1 VTVPRDIHPTA
12 IIHPKAELAQ
22 DVSIGPYSIIGEK
35 VTIGA
40 GCRIASGVLID
51 GETTLGKNNR
61 VFHGAVIGSVCQD
74 LKYRGERTC
83 VRIGDGNTIR
93 EFVTVNSA
101 TGEGGS
107 TVVGNAVLLM
117 AYVHL
122 GHNCVI
128 GDNVILANAVNLAGH
143 VHIHDFASI
152 GGLTP
157 VHQFVGIGQHAFI
170 GGGSRIQKDVPP
182 FLKVAGNP
190 ARVYGLNTVGLTR
203 RGFTAEQRALLKTAY
218 VVLFRSGLNVT
229 QALERI
235 SVELPH
241 TDEIAML
248 VDFIRDSERGIIK

>member
-1 VTVPRDIHPTA
+1 MPRDIHPTA
-12 IIHPKAELAQ
+12 IIHPKATLGP

-35 VTIGA
+35 VAIGE
-40 GCRIASGVLID
+40 GCRIASAVLIE

-61 VFHGAVIGSVCQD
+61 VFHGAVIGAVCQD
-74 LKYRGERTC
+74 LKYRGERTY

-93 EFVTVNSA
+93 EFATVNSA
-101 TGEGGS
+101 TGEGES
-107 TVVGNAVLLM
+107 TTIGNSVLIM

-143 VHIHDFASI
+143 VHVHDFASI

-157 VHQFVGIGQHAFI
+157 VHQFVEIGQHAFI
-170 GGGSRIQKDVPP
+170 GGGSRIPQDVPP

-190 ARVYGLNTVGLTR
+190 ARVYGLNTVGLAR
-203 RGFTAEQRALLKTAY
+203 RGFTTEQRALLKRAY
-218 VVLFRSGLNVT
+218 VILFRSGLNVT

-235 SVELPH
+235 GAELPR
-241 TDEIAML
+241 TEEIAAF